1 MKKVSRKLRKC
12 NAWPPTPGSQEA
24 LQQQAAVDRLHASQR
39 AAKVSLARAV
49 HAPATLSASHV
60 ARESVHAH
68 FQTISVML
76 TGVGLSAEQLLLH
89 QEQFSCLPQDVHQQS

>member
-24 LQQQAAVDRLHASQR
+24 LQQAAVDRLHASQR

-49 HAPATLSASHV
+49 HAPANLSASHI

-68 FQTISVML
+68 FQTASVML

-89 QEQFSCLPQDVHQQS
+89 QEQLPCLPQDVHQQS